1 MGAVLAFTLASGVGV
16 QAKSPEE
23 LAKVTRVSQAEFET
37 LRPAGEATLEQKR
50 EVIGDILLDAGVPE
64 FMVEKM
70 DGDMLESLYKCPG
83 FEVQIEYSQEEPD
96 GTLKRISSEQ
106 YGKIRSYNSK
116 IRNNKLYNRNPIIRA
131 QTNGVETGTSNGE
144 INNLLLLLIVG
155 AASPGQDR
163 LCVALAGWEYPPLIR
178 GRDFIGIY
186 TGEPKVKYK
195 TALATLAY
203 TEQHLETATTTDH
216 AIEYPYKGEDFL
228 DDLHGVGR
236 NIQLPADRTIPG
248 TLPGESKS
256 HVCTD
261 IMLGIRT
268 YAEVPV
274 GGSVLANY

>member
-1 MGAVLAFTLASGVGV
+1 M
-16 QAKSPEE
+16 
-23 LAKVTRVSQAEFET
+23 
-37 LRPAGEATLEQKR
+37 
-50 EVIGDILLDAGVPE
+50 
-64 FMVEKM
+64 
-70 DGDMLESLYKCPG
+70 
-83 FEVQIEYSQEEPD
+83 
-96 GTLKRISSEQ
+96 
-106 YGKIRSYNSK
+106 
-116 IRNNKLYNRNPIIRA
+116 
-131 QTNGVETGTSNGE
+131 
-144 INNLLLLLIVG
+144 
-155 AASPGQDR
+155 
-163 LCVALAGWEYPPLIR
+163 ALAGWEYPPLIR

-236 NIQLPADRTIPG
+236 NIQLPADRTIPR
-248 TLPGESKS
+248 TLLGESKS

-274 GGSVLANY
+274 GGSVLANYYHKIFTFGQIGIGDSGFSASPMISCSDSQVAVNAS